1 MRRIFIHATHRAVC
15 KGPQISYPHTSVDV
29 LLIVLLYMQFTKQK
43 CQHTH
48 SHSGMAPGSMQQ
60 PTREASRIA
69 TAQAREREGKRARER
84 GRASINCTCCS
95 CCYYC
100 CCCWVL
106 CCFACILFY
115 FPLALLS
122 LSLCLSRSLGWS
134 FGRGDVA
141 KLLWR
146 GILCSFLACL
156 PLVALGLS
164 SSLVRP
170 SLCRRC
176 KRMGGGE
183 GRKWEWMGRGGLKPL
198 PPLYHCCI
206 LFSYILLLLLY
217 FALFCAVF
225 CFAAALGPWLRVM
238 YRYDRRLVARLLHPM
253 LL

>member
-1 MRRIFIHATHRAVC
+1 LCWNNT
-15 KGPQISYPHTSVDV
+15 PW
-29 LLIVLLYMQFTKQK
+29 L
-43 CQHTH
+43 
-48 SHSGMAPGSMQQ
+48 
-60 PTREASRIA
+60 
-69 TAQAREREGKRARER
+69 
-84 GRASINCTCCS
+84 GRN
-95 CCYYC
+95 
-100 CCCWVL
+100 
-106 CCFACILFY
+106 
-115 FPLALLS
+115 
-122 LSLCLSRSLGWS
+122 GWS

-176 KRMGGGE
+176 KRMGGGG
-183 GRKWEWMGRGGLKPL
+183 GRKWEWMGGEGLKPL